1 MSFFYSFIIIFLIFE
16 VILILKP
23 MTIINTIEEL
33 ETDGFWNSEI
43 KYKDTFPMFF
53 ILFQIIYIV
62 WIIMGMLFTK
72 DVGIFIFLSF
82 FGFFTSYVL
91 GKKKKYSQKINII
104 IFSRLIFSCTLVWL
118 FIKYFML

>member
-1 MSFFYSFIIIFLIFE
+1 MSLFYSFIIIFLIFE

-33 ETDGFWNSEI
+33 EADGFWNSEI

-62 WIIMGMLFTK
+62 WIIIGMLFTK
-72 DVGIFIFLSF
+72 DVGIFLFLSF
-82 FGFFTSYVL
+82 FGFFTSYIL